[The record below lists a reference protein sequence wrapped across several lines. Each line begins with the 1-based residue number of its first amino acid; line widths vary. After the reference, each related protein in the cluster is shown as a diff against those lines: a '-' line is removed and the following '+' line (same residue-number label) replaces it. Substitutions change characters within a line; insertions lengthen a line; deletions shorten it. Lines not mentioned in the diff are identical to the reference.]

1 MSDNEGGGLRPEIS
15 RRIRGLSPGGRVTR
29 VEVPTEDE
37 PAEDGPAEGAEA
49 GTPTAS
55 DAEDAS
61 APTLPP
67 ARALG
72 QAPTLAAARAPTPTP
87 APVPAPA
94 ASGGGDDSRALVV
107 GADIVLSGAISSC
120 DKLVVD
126 GRVEADLKESREI
139 IIGQGGVFKG
149 SAEIEVATIGGLF
162 EGSLVVRGQL
172 VVRAG
177 GRIQGEVRYSQ
188 LAVEPGGVIVG
199 NMNTLDG

>member
-55 DAEDAS
+55 DSEGAS
-61 APTLPP
+61 
-67 ARALG
+67 
-72 QAPTLAAARAPTPTP
+72 APTLAAARAPTPTP